1 MKDFGAR
8 LQVVGILPT
17 LLATFVVVFF
27 VVSGAPVAPLDAIA
41 LKTGAE
47 AIGLAGAVW
56 ITVGAVAL
64 AVTLQPLQFRLVQLL
79 EGYWPG
85 RIVAPVRAL
94 GIAWQRRKYLRAVAR
109 LAIVKG
115 SKGKLRQLVAASL
128 REAAAHQI
136 RARFPDESRLLP
148 TALGNTLRCTEDK
161 VGRRYGI
168 QVVTLWPRLHLVL
181 PPALRDELDDE
192 VNQLDVSCRL
202 SVTWLL
208 AAVICTSFLASN
220 LSATIL
226 NWGWALIA
234 ASLWALSA
242 LAYRSA
248 IEAAEAHG
256 QDIEVTLD
264 LHRHLLIEAMRLP
277 ATRTLSEDRRVFPL
291 LSKLFTTYSSQH
303 DLQLEYRESSK
314 QFGTGR

>member
-64 AVTLQPLQFRLVQLL
+64 AVTLSRSSFASFNSWRGTGRAGSWLPSEHWESHGSAGSTFALSQGLQ
-79 EGYWPG
+79 
-85 RIVAPVRAL
+85 
-94 GIAWQRRKYLRAVAR
+94 
-109 LAIVKG
+109 IVKG